1 MAPTALLDPAI
12 EWEAL
17 DDRSARARYTVG
29 PNSITA
35 VLWFNDA
42 GELVNFTSDDRLAQS
57 SGGAAWT
64 RQPWSTPVGEY
75 RQYGP
80 WRLPSRGEGR
90 WHPPGGE
97 FVYIELELLDVQTDP
112 PPVG

>member
-1 MAPTALLDPAI
+1 MPTWDPPLDVRFDHA
-12 EWEAL
+12 
-17 DDRSARARYTVG
+17 
-29 PNSITA
+29 A
-35 VLWFNDA
+35 V
-42 GELVNFTSDDRLAQS
+42 DRLAQTA
-57 SGGAAWT
+57 GGRVWR